1 MNASTTNRL
10 AAAALALCITAGVL
24 SAVSQL
30 AVRASDDGRVVT
42 LMSLSQL
49 TPAAKMLVVSAR

>member
-1 MNASTTNRL
+1 MNASTITRL

-42 LMSLSQL
+42 LMSLSQP
-49 TPAAKMLVVSAR
+49 TPAATVLVVAAR